1 MQQPKHPGPPGAP
14 KASSKKKAS
23 RTSPPHPTSS
33 GSTLSHLLQ
42 LPRELRDLV
51 WEQSL
56 LAAHPPPAITSP
68 VDIAA
73 AYRQYDSWGEE
84 AIHYPRTTRINS
96 TALLCCNRQIHA
108 EVRAAIE
115 RLRAQRRLACSLRM
129 LLRNEKHLF
138 LDWLCVPALSAH
150 YDTVHISFKIVGKPQ
165 PKHSPTTSTSLCMP
179 VKTLHPSSSP
189 AHHLPP
195 PLRTLL
201 PHHHA
206 PSSSSS
212 ASSSLIYARQ
222 AGADHALHRA
232 LFKLLARLRTHGPRF
247 LGDPIIFSAI
257 SSSPSSP
264 PRRHHAPTTFAA
276 LCFDVLTPPA
286 AYAASYRPAMMPWE
300 GCGRFAGGGGLVSP
314 LVVAVAL
321 REFAVWA
328 VHGAS
333 TAMGGVGGVAE
344 NAFFVGGFG
353 EVCVL
358 LDGEE
363 VGVEDVLGAVRA
375 RGVSLDRGNARMPGG
390 MAETARRRWWA
401 PVWGDGVVA
410 ERGCGGDG
418 GLHRY
423 CEETRVLRRALA

>member
-1 MQQPKHPGPPGAP
+1 MQQPKHLGPPGAP

-23 RTSPPHPTSS
+23 PTSPPHPR
-33 GSTLSHLLQ
+33 LFRLDFLHLLQ

-56 LAAHPPPAITSP
+56 LAAHPPPAIPSP

-96 TALLCCNRQIHA
+96 TALLCCQPPDP
-108 EVRAAIE
+108 
-115 RLRAQRRLACSLRM
+115 RRGGA
-129 LLRNEKHLF
+129 
-138 LDWLCVPALSAH
+138 PPLSACAPSAASPAPCACCCA
-150 YDTVHISFKIVGKPQ
+150 TRSTSSSTGSACPPSPPTTTPSHISFKIVGKPQ
-165 PKHSPTTSTSLCMP
+165 PKHSPTTSTSLSTP

-206 PSSSSS
+206 PSLLLSSSSSSSSSSS

-222 AGADHALHRA
+222 AGVSTTPSTAPSSSSSP
-232 LFKLLARLRTHGPRF
+232 RLRTHGPRF

-264 PRRHHAPTTFAA
+264 PRRHHAPTTFTA

-286 AYAASYRPAMMPWE
+286 AHAAAYRPAMMP
-300 GCGRFAGGGGLVSP
+300 P

-333 TAMGGVGGVAE
+333 TAMGGVGRVAE

-363 VGVEDVLGAVRA
+363 IGVEDVLGAVRA
-375 RGVSLDRGNARMPGG
+375 RGVLLDKVNARMPGG
-390 MAETARRRWWA
+390 MAGTARRRWWA

-410 ERGCGGDG
+410 ERGCGGEG